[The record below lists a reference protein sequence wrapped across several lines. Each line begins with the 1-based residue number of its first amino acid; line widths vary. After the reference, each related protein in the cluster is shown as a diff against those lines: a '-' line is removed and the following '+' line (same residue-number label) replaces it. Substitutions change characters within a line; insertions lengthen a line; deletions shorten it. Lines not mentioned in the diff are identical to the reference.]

1 MGCARCTGR
10 RAGRRAGGGAKRQE
24 APRGIGAHG
33 RLLTGEARGRN
44 PTRSRT
50 ISAIIRPAREDG
62 RGAVRCGAV
71 RCGAVRRGAWRARG
85 ECVASRV
92 GPSGWNCTLFTPRCD
107 IIVADD
113 YHGSINWRS
122 RAKHCAGCAGRVL
135 AVRGVGRARWLSDI
149 EISTPDNARVQ
160 GPRENNADLTSSS
173 AVAWGQRCICMVRE
187 C

>member
-1 MGCARCTGR
+1 MAPSVRRLPEGLVHTGLP
-10 RAGRRAGGGAKRQE
+10 GA
-24 APRGIGAHG
+24 
-33 RLLTGEARGRN
+33 EARGRA

-62 RGAVRCGAV
+62 RGAVRCGA
-71 RCGAVRRGAWRARG
+71 ARRGAWRARG

-122 RAKHCAGCAGRVL
+122 RAKH
-135 AVRGVGRARWLSDI
+135 
-149 EISTPDNARVQ
+149 
-160 GPRENNADLTSSS
+160 
-173 AVAWGQRCICMVRE
+173 
-187 C
+187 